1 MLNELMKNQ
10 ILMIMPFVSLILSL
24 GLMPLLCSKLWH
36 RYEKHIV
43 LSWVVLACV
52 MLFSTKD
59 VSYCQHHLLETLWM
73 EYIPF
78 VALVFALYTVSSG
91 ISVKFCPAP
100 AVAQNCAI
108 LTLASFSASFI
119 GTMGA
124 SMLFIRPFLKANASR
139 KQKVHLVIFFL
150 IIVSNIAGALTPL
163 GDPPLYLGFLSGVPF
178 LWTLENLYP
187 QTGFLFIAL
196 MLIFY
201 TVDVTLL
208 KREDIHQKAVSTYLK
223 RWSLSGKRNI
233 VVIFLVSLL
242 VGLSKF
248 YPTTVLSTTLG
259 VEFRIKE
266 IFMVTSLLLLG
277 VFSHQITEKKIYD
290 YHDFNWKPIQEVSI
304 VFFAIFICLIPVNM
318 VLSYGKIGL
327 FAPVMHFL
335 DKSSYHA
342 YFWVSGTFSAFLDN
356 APTYLLFLKLT
367 GDSVATLVSEKK
379 QVLSS
384 ISMGCVY
391 MGAITY
397 IGNAPNFMVV
407 NISKQFGIKMPSFF
421 VYTFYTCL
429 ILLPLF
435 VLMNLIW

>member
-1 MLNELMKNQ
+1 MKNQ
-10 ILMIMPFVSLILSL
+10 ILMVAPFVCLILSL
-24 GLMPLLCSKLWH
+24 GLMPLLCSRLWH
-36 RYEKHIV
+36 RFEKQII
-43 LSWVVLACV
+43 LSWVVLSCSA
-52 MLFSTKD
+52 LFLTKD
-59 VSYCQHHLLETLWM
+59 FHYCQHHLLETVWM

-91 ISVKFCPAP
+91 ISVKFCPKP
-100 AVAQNCAI
+100 AVLQNCAI

-124 SMLFIRPFLKANASR
+124 SMLFIRPFLKANVSR
-139 KQKVHLVIFFL
+139 KQKSHLVVFFI

-187 QTGFLFIAL
+187 QTLFLFVSL
-196 MLIFY
+196 MLMFY
-201 TVDVTLL
+201 VVDLSLL
-208 KREDIHQKAVSTYLK
+208 KKEKIDQKAADIYFK

-233 VVIFLVSLL
+233 IVIFLVALL

-248 YPTTVLSTTLG
+248 YPTTVLSTIVG

-266 IFMVTSLLLLG
+266 IFMVMSLLLLG

-318 VLSYGKIGL
+318 VFSYGKGGL
-327 FAPVMHFL
+327 FAPVMNFL
-335 DKSSYHA
+335 DQSTYHA
-342 YFWVSGTFSAFLDN
+342 YFWVSGVFSAFLDN

-367 GDSVATLVSEKK
+367 GESVATLITEKK
-379 QVLSS
+379 QILSS

-429 ILLPLF
+429 ILIPLF
-435 VLMNLIW
+435 VLMNIIW